1 MGGGVTPL
9 TSIVTDGRLP
19 VPPTRHLAAA
29 VGGAPESIAVVAV
42 EGDLVTHV
50 VVGGPGPVL
59 PVLKG
64 LWSWAM
70 NRFEG
75 ERQAEFTE
83 REGLPF
89 RVSLLVSRSLSQ
101 SKSTFLV
108 PQEQGPQPLG
118 NPAAPPFPF
127 LSVLLAARC

>member
-101 SKSTFLV
+101 IKAPSWSHRSRVLNPWGTLL
-108 PQEQGPQPLG
+108 PL
-118 NPAAPPFPF
+118 P
-127 LSVLLAARC
+127 SHS